1 MKKFLENLLKL
12 LGVKP
17 KLGGLEISPN
27 FLRYIEIRDKEIF
40 LKSVRLPQG
49 TIVNNEIKNYD
60 AFLEALNYL
69 HAQIFSGKQKEKDLN
84 VSVCLN
90 LNNFYTQV
98 FSLPFVNKQNLKE
111 GLSLNIQMV
120 APQSLDKLYASHQI
134 IYEDLNSRRVDVLSV
149 FINKNIVND
158 IIKALFDSKFVLKTI
173 EPYSTAIIR
182 SLKKLCA
189 NFDTSKN
196 YLIVS
201 LNDVGLLI
209 LISRNSNLYF
219 EYYLSWEEIIG
230 DKKNILWSELEKKII
245 YNVNQVINF
254 YNSKFTEN
262 LEGVVVVSRVFLE
275 EIKNAIKSNFNLKV
289 FSPDLSILSGVD
301 PSWLGALGAQIR
313 SQIPLRKDEEINL
326 TGFELEDEFM
336 HRQIIQFFEVWR
348 LGLSIFLG
356 ILVLVMFGFN
366 LFLTQYLNSLKN
378 EQQEILA
385 KDNVKEIETL
395 RGKIENFNNLTSM
408 VKKIESSYTSR
419 YFILNKISQKLN
431 ENNIELINL
440 SFDNDKKS
448 VFISAKSIN
457 EENIINFKKSLE
469 TDSFFSSVDLP
480 LQNIKT
486 DNQGKTFS
494 VSFSVNL
501 SKTP

>member
-40 LKSVRLPQG
+40 LKSVRLPQD

-60 AFLEALNYL
+60 AFLKALNYL
-69 HAQIFSGKQKEKDLN
+69 HSQIFSGKQKEKDLN

-158 IIKALFDSKFVLKTI
+158 IIRALFDSKFVLKTI

-189 NFDTSKN
+189 NFDPSKN

-313 SQIPLRKDEEINL
+313 SQIPLRKDDEINL

>member
-40 LKSVRLPQG
+40 LKSVRLSQG

-158 IIKALFDSKFVLKTI
+158 IIRALFDSKFVLKTI

-189 NFDTSKN
+189 NFDPSKN

-245 YNVNQVINF
+245 YNFNQVINF

-313 SQIPLRKDEEINL
+313 SQIPLRKDDEINL

>member
-1 MKKFLENLLKL
+1 MKKFLKNLLKL

-189 NFDTSKN
+189 NFDPSKN

-201 LNDVGLLI
+201 LNDVGVLI

-313 SQIPLRKDEEINL
+313 SQIPLRKDDEINL

-348 LGLSIFLG
+348 LGLGIFLG

-440 SFDNDKKS
+440 SFDDDKKS

>member
-12 LGVKP
+12 LGIKP

-40 LKSVRLPQG
+40 LKSVRLSQG

-182 SLKKLCA
+182 SLKKLCT
-189 NFDTSKN
+189 NFDPSKN

-201 LNDVGLLI
+201 LNDVGVLI

-313 SQIPLRKDEEINL
+313 SQIPLRKDDEINL

-440 SFDNDKKS
+440 SFDDDKKS